1 MIQFNHV
8 HAPNKFIIRI
18 NMIHGLQ
25 KTKSGF
31 RKRKRKRKQ
40 KLFSKKKKKTA
51 KIQKRQNWR
60 IKAATTEPGTTYSI
74 FLLLTLH
81 CTQYY
86 WVLTILHLLIT
97 TQLPATHL
105 SNHISHLVIYVYS
118 LKEREKES
126 HIQSSLFRHNN
137 SMKEKKRANIQKRD
151 SRRLKVRAHC
161 WWKTSWD
168 GLGWLVGRRSGARS
182 AALSRLRLES

>member
-31 RKRKRKRKQ
+31 KKRKRKRKQ

-60 IKAATTEPGTTYSI
+60 IKAATTESGTTYSHFI
-74 FLLLTLH
+74 ITYFILYSALLSIDYFTFINY
-81 CTQYY
+81 T
-86 WVLTILHLLIT
+86 
-97 TQLPATHL
+97 
-105 SNHISHLVIYVYS
+105 
-118 LKEREKES
+118 
-126 HIQSSLFRHNN
+126 
-137 SMKEKKRANIQKRD
+137 
-151 SRRLKVRAHC
+151 
-161 WWKTSWD
+161 
-168 GLGWLVGRRSGARS
+168 
-182 AALSRLRLES
+182 